1 MRRGWLIPSLAGG
14 SAAALLYS
22 LLRVHPVFDSMPQ
35 DPAPD
40 YAGALQRM
48 AALAALD
55 TPRVKPA
62 CRSRLL
68 THDARTERAIVM
80 FHGFTN
86 CPAQFSQLAEA
97 FFARGYNVLV
107 PRIPQHGL
115 ESMATDLGQLSPA
128 DLLATARRSLDI
140 AHGLAPH
147 VTVLGFSMGGGLAA
161 WCVQNRA
168 DVDRVIM
175 ISPNIGLAAV
185 PRWATRPSA
194 NLLSILPNFFRWWDE
209 EKKESRSGPAHVYP
223 RFSSRGVATMLR
235 MNLTVLKQ
243 SLDAPPAVEELVVIT
258 NPCDDVVRNA
268 ATAELVHNWR
278 NHGTKVTTHEA
289 PADWQLIHDL
299 MDPAQ
304 PEQQV
309 DRVYPFLLERI

>member
-1 MRRGWLIPSLAGG
+1 MRRSWLIPFLAGG
-14 SAAALLYS
+14 SAAALLHS
-22 LLRVHPVFDSMPQ
+22 LLQTRPIFDSTPQ
-35 DPAPD
+35 DPASD

-48 AALAALD
+48 TALTALD
-55 TPRVKPA
+55 TSRVKPA

-68 THDARTERAIVM
+68 THGARAERAIVM

-86 CPAQFSQLAEA
+86 CPAQFTKLAEA

-107 PRIPQHGL
+107 PRFPQHGL
-115 ESMATDLGQLSPA
+115 ESLAPDLGQLSPA
-128 DLLATARRSLDI
+128 DLLTTARRSLDI
-140 AHGLAPH
+140 AHGLASH

-161 WCVQNRA
+161 WCGQNRA

-185 PRWATRPSA
+185 PGWAARPSA
-194 NLLSILPNFFRWWDE
+194 NLLSTLPNVFRWWDE
-209 EKKESRSGPAHVYP
+209 EKKDARSGPPHVYP
-223 RFSSRGVATMLR
+223 RFSSRGVGTMLR
-235 MNLTVLKQ
+235 MNLAVLKQ
-243 SLDAPPAVEELVVIT
+243 SLSAPPAVKELVVIT

-268 ATAELVHNWR
+268 TTAELVRNWR
-278 NHGTKVTTHEA
+278 NHGATVTTHEA
-289 PADWQLIHDL
+289 PAEWQLIHDL